1 MQFQIWTR
9 PASIRGP
16 RRSALGLCRVDPFR
30 ALFISLTAYGT
41 SISCFCG
48 IGCRVVY
55 SHVVA
60 VFCVLI
66 IVFAIAFYDFC
77 HNASSFN
84 LTGLPPAATD
94 AHPTDVWSPPMPP
107 CGPPTSARNTVAPST
122 NICAHHALKLTN
134 TILAKISQAKN
145 KKILDSPRGPC
156 DIQSPLHADLLCP
169 APVGPRHPASLPP
182 YLGRYF
188 FVKIA

>member
-9 PASIRGP
+9 PVSIRGP

-84 LTGLPPAATD
+84 LTGLPPDRHRT
-94 AHPTDVWSPPMPP
+94 PTLPMSDEIRDKM
-107 CGPPTSARNTVAPST
+107 CSAPLLHFRYAGSVG
-122 NICAHHALKLTN
+122 
-134 TILAKISQAKN
+134 
-145 KKILDSPRGPC
+145 LDSRFT
-156 DIQSPLHADLLCP
+156 SVRR
-169 APVGPRHPASLPP
+169 PV
-182 YLGRYF
+182 
-188 FVKIA
+188 